1 MLALQANAGST
12 SYIAHKELPYVRILT
27 INLSIDSALTALGHE
42 VHSVTL
48 PAGIH
53 ALHTQAGVRHFQ
65 PELLIQQEVLGDAVL
80 LVDVASFACPKA
92 FWSLDTHINLF
103 WHRYYGRLFDC
114 FLTPHLDFCAEAPAH
129 WQHPYTCR
137 LPFAALPMPWR
148 PHAARSHSLNFVGRI
163 TPQRPLRQRAIQF
176 LQQRYVMGLYQDI
189 PRGEMMDLYADT
201 RILPNETIAFES
213 NFRLLEGASSGC
225 CLISPHIGADQDAV
239 LAPGKEVLIYNDAL
253 ECMELI
259 DLCLRK
265 PRMAEAVG
273 RMAWERV
280 QAEHLPEHR
289 AVQLLQAVAKAPACA
304 LRDVEAHE
312 QVWASAAELELAG
325 TFIGEGKKSLWD
337 RDVYGTATTLA
348 LRLRW
353 ARQRQNMPQCKAL
366 LQEALHILPQSPLS
380 TTAGT
385 TPQGG
390 QAPEQAPSVAMPLVP
405 QDCAQAM
412 HMAECAAVMGLYCLQ
427 VGDMAQACRLW
438 QSFCHC
444 LGEVPPRHL
453 HADNPE
459 AQASDLALLWAK
471 KLYASHGHW
480 YMALEF
486 LTFLPNLTKLDN
498 GWAEQMLGLRPVVRH
513 FPLLALSAL
522 ARLSL
527 NNPDDIALHAAYIAT
542 NIRCF
547 RIQEAQEELTL
558 LMSRWAGSPAEDAC
572 TAALRA
578 QCANIQRLDAALQP
592 FA

>member
-1 MLALQANAGST
+1 
-12 SYIAHKELPYVRILT
+12 
-27 INLSIDSALTALGHE
+27 
-42 VHSVTL
+42 
-48 PAGIH
+48 
-53 ALHTQAGVRHFQ
+53 
-65 PELLIQQEVLGDAVL
+65 
-80 LVDVASFACPKA
+80 
-92 FWSLDTHINLF
+92 
-103 WHRYYGRLFDC
+103 
-114 FLTPHLDFCAEAPAH
+114 
-129 WQHPYTCR
+129 
-137 LPFAALPMPWR
+137 MPWR
-148 PHAARSHSLNFVGRI
+148 AHADRAHSLNFVGRI
-163 TPQRPLRQRAIQF
+163 TSQRPLRQRAIQF
-176 LQQRYVMGLYQDI
+176 LQQRYAMGLYQNI
-189 PRGEMMDLYADT
+189 SRGEMMDLYADT

-253 ECMELI
+253 ECIELI

-273 RMAWERV
+273 RMAWEKV

-304 LRDVEAHE
+304 LGCVEAHE

-325 TFIGEGKKSLWD
+325 TFVGEGKKSLWD
-337 RDVYGTATTLA
+337 SDVFGTVSTLA

-380 TTAGT
+380 NAVGTA
-385 TPQGG
+385 PQGG
-390 QAPEQAPSVAMPLVP
+390 QPPEKVPSVAMPLALP
-405 QDCAQAM
+405 QDCVQAM

-427 VGDMAQACRLW
+427 VGDLDQACRLW
-438 QSFCHC
+438 QRFCHC
-444 LGEVPPRHL
+444 LGELPPPLKPLR
-453 HADNPE
+453 ADTVE
-459 AQASDLALLWAK
+459 AQASNVALLWAE

-486 LTFLPNLTKLDN
+486 LSFLPSQAKL
-498 GWAEQMLGLRPVVRH
+498 GSAWAEQWLRLRPVVRH

-527 NNPDDIALHAAYIAT
+527 NNADDIALHAAYIAT

-558 LMSRWAGSPAEDAC
+558 LMSRWAGSPAEDTC

-592 FA
+592 FS